1 VTVAGISID
10 TRIATIAVPINLN
23 EIAVMAKKDTGKSKA
38 DMVRETIEKLGWD
51 AGINEYQAYIKQTYG
66 VEMSKP
72 HISQTKSNERKR
84 QGIRGRRRRRGRR
97 PGGVG
102 APVAA
107 GNARVADI
115 LSFVDTVRQWEA
127 KIGAAGI
134 REVVK
139 TVLRK

>member
-1 VTVAGISID
+1 
-10 TRIATIAVPINLN
+10 
-23 EIAVMAKKDTGKSKA
+23 MAKKGTGKTSKA
-38 DMVRETIEKLGWD
+38 DMVRDAIEKLGWA
-51 AGINEYQAYIKQTYG
+51 AGINEYQGYIKDKFG

-84 QGIRGRRRRRGRR
+84 QGVRGRRRRKGRGAAAA
-97 PGGVG
+97 GT
-102 APVAA
+102 AVAA
-107 GNARVADI
+107 GSAKVADI
-115 LSFVDTVRQWEA
+115 LSFVETVRQREA